1 MHKAKE
7 TRKSVFLARLNKL
20 VWDSTATL
28 TPAERRT
35 SEPGF
40 EIRETRKGKVWMEEQ
55 SWNKRDWECRHA
67 EDVKKSK

>member
-40 EIRETRKGKVWMEEQ
+40 DIRETRKGKFWMEEKVGTNATGNVGMQ
-55 SWNKRDWECRHA
+55 KM
-67 EDVKKSK
+67 